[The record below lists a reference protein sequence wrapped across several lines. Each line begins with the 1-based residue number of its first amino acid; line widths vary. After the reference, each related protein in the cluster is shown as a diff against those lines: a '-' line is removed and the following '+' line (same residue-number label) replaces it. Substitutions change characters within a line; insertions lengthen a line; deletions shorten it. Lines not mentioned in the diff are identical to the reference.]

1 MMSCQFWQLE
11 TTTDRLK
18 SIRASFQC
26 KSHHFL
32 NRFGSLVACLIG
44 WLVDLVCALVGWLEG
59 GLWLV
64 DGHVGCWMS
73 G

>member
-1 MMSCQFWQLE
+1 MQ
-11 TTTDRLK
+11 K
-18 SIRASFQC
+18 SPFFKQIWE
-26 KSHHFL
+26 
-32 NRFGSLVACLIG
+32 FGCLSD